1 MDYDTIINNEGYRHY
16 MKYFSIIL
24 ALLIIF
30 MLPSIGYSQS
40 TINSTVKIDQEV
52 KLITPIQQ
60 RISDKGTYLV
70 AIKSGQSPISAGLN
84 IEIIFL
90 NKTSPYLSA
99 PPPNSESNLSS
110 TEYNK
115 SSGMVIPS
123 VIERILPVKS
133 YDIVINSGDGKEI
146 WKKTDQVPE
155 GGRGPQTIVLDNYD
169 IGNVSISIM
178 NIEPDSTIVD
188 SLNQQSNNTNQFAAL
203 NQTESKFPTDSV
215 KFQTTILVI

>member
-1 MDYDTIINNEGYRHY
+1 MRGYSYY
-16 MKYFSIIL
+16 MKYFFVTIT
-24 ALLIIF
+24 LLISF

-40 TINSTVKIDQEV
+40 TNNSTVIGDQEV

-84 IEIIFL
+84 IEIVFL

-99 PPPNSESNLSS
+99 PPPNAESNLSS
-110 TEYNK
+110 TESNK

-123 VIERILPVKS
+123 VIERTLPVKS

-146 WKKTDQVPE
+146 WKKTDQVPQ
-155 GGRGPQTIVLDNYD
+155 GGRGPQSIVLDKYD
-169 IGNVSISIM
+169 IGNVTISIM
-178 NIEPDSTIVD
+178 NIGPDSTIVD

-203 NQTESKFPTDSV
+203 NQTESKLPTDSV
-215 KFQTTILVI
+215 KFQTTVLVI

>member
-1 MDYDTIINNEGYRHY
+1 
-16 MKYFSIIL
+16 MKYLPIIL

-40 TINSTVKIDQEV
+40 TINSTVKDGQEV

-70 AIKSGQSPISAGLN
+70 AIKSGQSPISTGLN
-84 IEIIFL
+84 IEIVFL

-115 SSGMVIPS
+115 TSGMVIPS
-123 VIERILPVKS
+123 VIERTLPVKS

-146 WKKTDQVPE
+146 WKKTDQVPQ
-155 GGRGPQTIVLDNYD
+155 GGRGPQSIVLDNYD
-169 IGNVSISIM
+169 IGNVTISIM

-188 SLNQQSNNTNQFAAL
+188 SLNQKSNNTNQFAAL
-203 NQTESKFPTDSV
+203 NQTESELPTDSV

>member
-1 MDYDTIINNEGYRHY
+1 MVI
-16 MKYFSIIL
+16 MKYFFLIL
-24 ALLIIF
+24 TLLVILI
-30 MLPSIGYSQS
+30 LPSIGYSQS
-40 TINSTVKIDQEV
+40 NNSSTVKDGQEI

-70 AIKSGQSPISAGLN
+70 AIKSGQSPISTGLN
-84 IEIIFL
+84 IEIVFL

-99 PPPNSESNLSS
+99 PPPNAESNLSS

-115 SSGMVIPS
+115 TSGMVIPS
-123 VIERILPVKS
+123 VVERTLPVKS

-146 WKKTDQVPE
+146 WKKTDQVPQ
-155 GGRGPQTIVLDNYD
+155 GGRGPQSIVLDNYD
-169 IGNVSISIM
+169 IGNVTINIM
-178 NIEPDSTIVD
+178 NIEPDSTIAD
-188 SLNQQSNNTNQFAAL
+188 SLNQKSNNTNQFSAL

>member
-1 MDYDTIINNEGYRHY
+1 MN
-16 MKYFSIIL
+16 YFFIIL
-24 ALLIIF
+24 TLLVILI
-30 MLPSIGYSQS
+30 LPSIGYSQS
-40 TINSTVKIDQEV
+40 TSNSTVKDGQEV

-70 AIKSGQSPISAGLN
+70 AIKSGQSPISTGLN
-84 IEIIFL
+84 IEIVFL

-115 SSGMVIPS
+115 TSGMVIPS
-123 VIERILPVKS
+123 VVERTLPVKS

-146 WKKTDQVPE
+146 WKKVDQVPQ
-155 GGRGPQTIVLDNYD
+155 GGRGPQSIVLDNYD
-169 IGNVSISIM
+169 IGNVTISIT

-188 SLNQQSNNTNQFAAL
+188 SLNRNSNNSNQFAAL
-203 NQTESKFPTDSV
+203 NQTESEFQTDSV

>member
-1 MDYDTIINNEGYRHY
+1 

-40 TINSTVKIDQEV
+40 TNNSTVKDGQEV

-70 AIKSGQSPISAGLN
+70 AIKSGQSPISTGLN
-84 IEIIFL
+84 IEIVFL

-99 PPPNSESNLSS
+99 PPPNAESNLSS

-115 SSGMVIPS
+115 TSGMVIPS
-123 VIERILPVKS
+123 VIERTLPVKS

-146 WKKTDQVPE
+146 WKKIDQIPQ
-155 GGRGPQTIVLDNYD
+155 GGRGPQSIVLDNYD
-169 IGNVSISIM
+169 IGNVTISIM

-188 SLNQQSNNTNQFAAL
+188 SLNRVSSNTNQFAAL
-203 NQTESKFPTDSV
+203 NQTDSKLLTDSV

>member
-1 MDYDTIINNEGYRHY
+1 
-16 MKYFSIIL
+16 MKYFFIIL
-24 ALLIIF
+24 TFLVILI
-30 MLPSIGYSQS
+30 LPSIGYSQS
-40 TINSTVKIDQEV
+40 TNNSTVKDGQEV

-70 AIKSGQSPISAGLN
+70 AIKSGQSPISTGLN
-84 IEIIFL
+84 IEIVFL

-115 SSGMVIPS
+115 TSGMVIPS
-123 VIERILPVKS
+123 VIERTLPVKS
-133 YDIVINSGDGKEI
+133 YDIVINSSDGKEI
-146 WKKTDQVPE
+146 WKKVDQVPQ
-155 GGRGPQTIVLDNYD
+155 GGRGPQSIVLDNYD
-169 IGNVSISIM
+169 IGNVTISIT

-188 SLNQQSNNTNQFAAL
+188 SLNQNSNNSNQFAAL
-203 NQTESKFPTDSV
+203 NQTESEFQTDSV

>member
-1 MDYDTIINNEGYRHY
+1 
-16 MKYFSIIL
+16 
-24 ALLIIF
+24 

-123 VIERILPVKS
+123 VIERTLPVKS

-188 SLNQQSNNTNQFAAL
+188 SLNQQSNNTNQFATL
-203 NQTESKFPTDSV
+203 NQTESKFPIDSV